1 MTDPFICALES
12 SHHPLEERQLFHIF
26 EGPSFG
32 VLAVC
37 TNRTI
42 LGSRRVN

>member
-32 VLAVC
+32 VLAD
-37 TNRTI
+37 RTI